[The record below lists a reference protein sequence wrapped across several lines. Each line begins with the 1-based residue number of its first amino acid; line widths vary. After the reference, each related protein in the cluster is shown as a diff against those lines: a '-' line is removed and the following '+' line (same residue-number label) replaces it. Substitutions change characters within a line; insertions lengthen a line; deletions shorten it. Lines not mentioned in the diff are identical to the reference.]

1 MSFSVAV
8 IVVAVSALPVAVVG
22 YLFVATVGGLCLL
35 SFAPVH
41 YFLRLS
47 RIRRQPCAFAFCW
60 KFGFVLVVSA
70 FGAGALQ

>member
-8 IVVAVSALPVAVVG
+8 IVVAVSALPVAIVG

-41 YFLRLS
+41 P
-47 RIRRQPCAFAFCW
+47 QD
-60 KFGFVLVVSA
+60 
-70 FGAGALQ
+70 